1 MRDASGFSLLI
12 LRISARTRF
21 LPNNV
26 LNPRKLTYHEPGLQ
40 GEINAYDF
48 ERATVKKT
56 TTSGP
61 ALVSRLRRIEGRHNV
76 LVKELRAAFAH
87 GELTPD
93 GYCAI
98 EGMRILEEA
107 IRSGLKFKAVFFR
120 TSAENRAERLLP
132 QLAAHVETLLLPDKL
147 FASAV
152 PSETPQ
158 GVAALVRCKPFK
170 LEDVL
175 TKSQAGPLL
184 AIAGVQDPGN
194 LGTILRSA
202 EAFGAGGVL
211 LGEGTVSPFNPKV
224 VRASAGSVFRLPV
237 ARAKLSGAL
246 GLMKEQ
252 SLRLVATAS
261 HKGTPLAQ
269 ANLSGPLAIFVG
281 REGAGLSR
289 DLIKEM
295 DEIVAIPQ
303 APQVES
309 LNVGVATSIVL
320 YEVMRQRQ

>member
-1 MRDASGFSLLI
+1 MKEITATGG
-12 LRISARTRF
+12 RTA
-21 LPNNV
+21 
-26 LNPRKLTYHEPGLQ
+26 NP
-40 GEINAYDF
+40 
-48 ERATVKKT
+48 
-56 TTSGP
+56 
-61 ALVSRLRRIEGRHNV
+61 RLRRIEGRHNT
-76 LVKELRAAFAH
+76 LVKDLRRAFSR
-87 GELTPD
+87 GELTSD

-98 EGMRILEEA
+98 EGFRILEEA
-107 IRSGLKFKAVFFR
+107 IRSGLRFRAVFFSE
-120 TSAENRAERLLP
+120 SAATKADRLLS
-132 QLAAHVETLLLPDKL
+132 QLGDQVETLLLPDKL
-147 FASAV
+147 FASTV
-152 PSETPQ
+152 PSDAPQ
-158 GVAALVRCKPFK
+158 GAAALARWKEFS

-175 TKSQAGPLL
+175 PKSKAGPLL

>member
-1 MRDASGFSLLI
+1 MKQITATGG
-12 LRISARTRF
+12 RTA
-21 LPNNV
+21 
-26 LNPRKLTYHEPGLQ
+26 NP
-40 GEINAYDF
+40 
-48 ERATVKKT
+48 
-56 TTSGP
+56 
-61 ALVSRLRRIEGRHNV
+61 RLRRIEGRHNT
-76 LVKELRAAFAH
+76 LVKDLRRAFSR
-87 GELTPD
+87 GELSSD

-98 EGMRILEEA
+98 EGFRILEEA
-107 IRSGLKFKAVFFR
+107 IRSGLRFRAVFFSE
-120 TSAENRAERLLP
+120 SAAAKADRLLS
-132 QLAAHVETLLLPDKL
+132 QLSDQVETLSLPDKL

-152 PSETPQ
+152 PSDAPQ
-158 GVAALVRCKPFK
+158 GVAALARWRKFS

-175 TKSQAGPLL
+175 AKSKVGPLL

-269 ANLSGPLAIFVG
+269 TNLSGPLAIFVG
-281 REGAGLSR
+281 SEGAGLSR